1 MGMDVYGLKPKIKGK
16 RPEIDW
22 NKPTTEEERN
32 KYFKKLE
39 KFEAENVGYYFRNN
53 VWFWRPL
60 ANLITVLNEEW
71 LTEEQK
77 ERLQDNSG
85 FEFSEEEAIKIK
97 LSLEKAINSG
107 WLKKAEKQW
116 KKEAKQAELWNA
128 QINEQ
133 MEKLKKEAIKETT
146 KANIVPRDYPPH
158 LKLKWDKL
166 WESEDRTSNYP
177 VSLLQDLSQKLLKL
191 FKSNETRVVELVASG
206 EDTEATLILF
216 FDKMTWQRDA

>member
-1 MGMDVYGLKPKIKGK
+1 MGMDIYGLKPKIKGK

-60 ANLITVLNEEW
+60 ANLITVLNEDW

-97 LSLEKAINSG
+97 LSLKKAINSG

-133 MEKLKKEAIKETT
+133 MEKLKKEAIKET
-146 KANIVPRDYPPH
+146 AQDHIIPLNYPPH

-166 WESEDRTSNYP
+166 W
-177 VSLLQDLSQKLLKL
+177 LQDLSQKLLKL

-216 FDKMTWQRDA
+216 FDKMTWRGS

>member
-16 RPEIDW
+16 RPKIDW

-85 FEFSEEEAIKIK
+85 FEFSEEEAIRIK

-133 MEKLKKEAIKETT
+133 MEKLKKEAIKET
-146 KANIVPRDYPPH
+146 AQDHIIPLNYPPH

-177 VSLLQDLSQKLLKL
+177 VSLKNAEEFVAFLNECGG
-191 FKSNETRVVELVASG
+191 FKVC
-206 EDTEATLILF
+206 
-216 FDKMTWQRDA
+216 

>member
-39 KFEAENVGYYFRNN
+39 K
-53 VWFWRPL
+53 
-60 ANLITVLNEEW
+60 
-71 LTEEQK
+71 
-77 ERLQDNSG
+77 
-85 FEFSEEEAIKIK
+85 
-97 LSLEKAINSG
+97 
-107 WLKKAEKQW
+107 
-116 KKEAKQAELWNA
+116 
-128 QINEQ
+128 
-133 MEKLKKEAIKETT
+133 
-146 KANIVPRDYPPH
+146 
-158 LKLKWDKL
+158 
-166 WESEDRTSNYP
+166 
-177 VSLLQDLSQKLLKL
+177 LQDLSQKLLKL

>member
-16 RPEIDW
+16 RPKIDW
-22 NKPTTEEERN
+22 DKPTTEEERN

-60 ANLITVLNEEW
+60 ANLITVLNEDW
-71 LTEEQK
+71 LTDEQK

-133 MEKLKKEAIKETT
+133 MEKLKKEAIKET
-146 KANIVPRDYPPH
+146 AQDHIIPLDYP
-158 LKLKWDKL
+158 
-166 WESEDRTSNYP
+166 
-177 VSLLQDLSQKLLKL
+177 LLQDLSQKLLKL

>member
-85 FEFSEEEAIKIK
+85 FEFSEEEAIRIK

-133 MEKLKKEAIKETT
+133 MEKLKKEAIKET
-146 KANIVPRDYPPH
+146 AQAHIVPRDYPPH

-177 VSLLQDLSQKLLKL
+177 VSLKNAEEFVAFLNECGG
-191 FKSNETRVVELVASG
+191 FKVC
-206 EDTEATLILF
+206 
-216 FDKMTWQRDA
+216 

>member
-1 MGMDVYGLKPKIKGK
+1 MGMDIYGLKPKVKGK

-85 FEFSEEEAIKIK
+85 FEF
-97 LSLEKAINSG
+97 
-107 WLKKAEKQW
+107 
-116 KKEAKQAELWNA
+116 
-128 QINEQ
+128 
-133 MEKLKKEAIKETT
+133 
-146 KANIVPRDYPPH
+146 R
-158 LKLKWDKL
+158 
-166 WESEDRTSNYP
+166 
-177 VSLLQDLSQKLLKL
+177 LQDLSQKLLKL

>member
-1 MGMDVYGLKPKIKGK
+1 MGMDIYGLKPKIKGK

-60 ANLITVLNEEW
+60 ANLITVLNEDW

-97 LSLEKAINSG
+97 LSLKKAINSG

-133 MEKLKKEAIKETT
+133 MEKLKKEAIKET
-146 KANIVPRDYPPH
+146 AQDH
-158 LKLKWDKL
+158 M
-166 WESEDRTSNYP
+166 
-177 VSLLQDLSQKLLKL
+177 LQDLSQKLLKL

-216 FDKMTWQRDA
+216 FDKMTWRDA

>member
-22 NKPTTEEERN
+22 DKPTTEKERD
-32 KYFKKLE
+32 KYFEDLS

-60 ANLITVLNEEW
+60 ANLITVLNEDW
-71 LTEEQK
+71 LTDEQK

-85 FEFSEEEAIKIK
+85 FEFSELEAIKIK
-97 LSLEKAINSG
+97 LSLENVINNG
-107 WLKKAEKQW
+107 WLKKAEEQW

-128 QINEQ
+128 QIKEQ
-133 MEKLKKEAIKETT
+133 MEKLKKQAIKETA
-146 KANIVPRDYPPH
+146 KANIIPRDYPPH

-166 WESEDRTSNYP
+166 WESEDRTSSYP
-177 VSLLQDLSQKLLKL
+177 VSLENVKNFVAFLNECGG
-191 FKSNETRVVELVASG
+191 FKVC
-206 EDTEATLILF
+206 
-216 FDKMTWQRDA
+216 

>member
-1 MGMDVYGLKPKIKGK
+1 MGMDIYGLKPKVKGK

-116 KKEAKQAELWNA
+116 
-128 QINEQ
+128 
-133 MEKLKKEAIKETT
+133 
-146 KANIVPRDYPPH
+146 
-158 LKLKWDKL
+158 
-166 WESEDRTSNYP
+166 
-177 VSLLQDLSQKLLKL
+177 LQDLSQKLLKL

>member
-60 ANLITVLNEEW
+60 ANLITILNEEW

-85 FEFSEEEAIKIK
+85 FEFSEEEAIRIK

-146 KANIVPRDYPPH
+146 KANIVPR
-158 LKLKWDKL
+158 
-166 WESEDRTSNYP
+166 
-177 VSLLQDLSQKLLKL
+177 LQDLSQKLLKL

>member
-1 MGMDVYGLKPKIKGK
+1 MGMDIYGLKPKVKGK

-133 MEKLKKEAIKETT
+133 MEKLKKEAIKET
-146 KANIVPRDYPPH
+146 AQDHIM
-158 LKLKWDKL
+158 
-166 WESEDRTSNYP
+166 
-177 VSLLQDLSQKLLKL
+177 LQDLSQKLLKL

-216 FDKMTWQRDA
+216 FDKMTWRGS

>member
-1 MGMDVYGLKPKIKGK
+1 MGMDIYGLKPKIKGK

-116 KKEAKQAELWNA
+116 K
-128 QINEQ
+128 
-133 MEKLKKEAIKETT
+133 
-146 KANIVPRDYPPH
+146 
-158 LKLKWDKL
+158 
-166 WESEDRTSNYP
+166 
-177 VSLLQDLSQKLLKL
+177 LQDLSQKLLKL

>member
-22 NKPTTEEERN
+22 DKPTTEKERD
-32 KYFKKLE
+32 KYFEDLSN
-39 KFEAENVGYYFRNN
+39 FEAENVGYYFRNN

-85 FEFSEEEAIKIK
+85 FEFDEEEAMKIK
-97 LSLEKAINSG
+97 LSLEKVINNG

-128 QINEQ
+128 QIKEQ
-133 MEKLKKEAIKETT
+133 MDKLNKQAIKETA
-146 KANIVPRDYPPH
+146 KANIIPRDYPPH

-166 WESEDRTSNYP
+166 WLSEDRTSSYP
-177 VSLLQDLSQKLLKL
+177 VSENNVKEFVKFLGECGG
-191 FKSNETRVVELVASG
+191 FK
-206 EDTEATLILF
+206 IC
-216 FDKMTWQRDA
+216 

>member
-1 MGMDVYGLKPKIKGK
+1 MGMDIYGLKPKVKGK

-22 NKPTTEEERN
+22 NKPTTEEQRN

-133 MEKLKKEAIKETT
+133 MEKLKSFK
-146 KANIVPRDYPPH
+146 
-158 LKLKWDKL
+158 
-166 WESEDRTSNYP
+166 TSRR
-177 VSLLQDLSQKLLKL
+177 SS
-191 FKSNETRVVELVASG
+191 
-206 EDTEATLILF
+206 
-216 FDKMTWQRDA
+216 

>member
-1 MGMDVYGLKPKIKGK
+1 MGMDIYGLKPKVKGK

-116 KKEAKQAELWNA
+116 KKEAKQAEL
-128 QINEQ
+128 
-133 MEKLKKEAIKETT
+133 
-146 KANIVPRDYPPH
+146 
-158 LKLKWDKL
+158 
-166 WESEDRTSNYP
+166 
-177 VSLLQDLSQKLLKL
+177 LQDLSQKLLKL

-216 FDKMTWQRDA
+216 FDKMTWRDA

>member
-1 MGMDVYGLKPKIKGK
+1 MGMDIYGLKPKVKGK

-22 NKPTTEEERN
+22 NKPTTEEERK

-116 KKEAKQAELWNA
+116 KKKAKQAELWNA
-128 QINEQ
+128 Q
-133 MEKLKKEAIKETT
+133 M
-146 KANIVPRDYPPH
+146 
-158 LKLKWDKL
+158 
-166 WESEDRTSNYP
+166 
-177 VSLLQDLSQKLLKL
+177 LQDLSQKLLKL

-216 FDKMTWQRDA
+216 FDKMTWRGS

>member
-1 MGMDVYGLKPKIKGK
+1 MGMDIYGLKPKVKGK

-133 MEKLKKEAIKETT
+133 MEKLKKEAIKET
-146 KANIVPRDYPPH
+146 AQEHIIPLNYPPH

-166 WESEDRTSNYP
+166 WESEDRT
-177 VSLLQDLSQKLLKL
+177 LQDLSQKLLKL